1 MELNT
6 YSKMM
11 SFIGYI
17 NNTIIKHMIYFNSLM
32 ISIDEQITNIVSLL
46 IHVFTHDRG
55 AGMLAETRIFFPWS

>member
-1 MELNT
+1 
-6 YSKMM
+6 
-11 SFIGYI
+11 
-17 NNTIIKHMIYFNSLM
+17 MIYFNSLM